1 MSELTKIFEA
11 VESGDAQAGEMI
23 LPLAYEELRRIA
35 ANKMAGERAGHTLQ
49 PTALVHE
56 AYVRLLGPDG
66 EERQWNSRGHF
77 FKAAAEA
84 MRRILIESARKKMS
98 QKRGAKV
105 RHTELNESQLEFT
118 VPSEEILAIEE
129 ALQKLEVESPEYAE
143 VVKLR
148 YFAGMTVP
156 ETAHALGISES
167 TVHRIWRGARAW
179 LYREVSVEL

>member
-11 VESGDAQAGEMI
+11 VESGDSQAGEMI

-66 EERQWNSRGHF
+66 EERQWDSRGHF
-77 FKAAAEA
+77 FTAAAEA

-98 QKRGAKV
+98 QKRGSNV

-148 YFAGMTVP
+148 YYAGLTVP
-156 ETAHALGISES
+156 ETAHALGTSES